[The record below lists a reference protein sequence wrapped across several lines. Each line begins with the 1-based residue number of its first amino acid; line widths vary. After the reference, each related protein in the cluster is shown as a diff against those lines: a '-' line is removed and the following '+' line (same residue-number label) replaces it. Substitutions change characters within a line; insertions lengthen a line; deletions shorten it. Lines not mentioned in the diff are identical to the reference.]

1 MDQSLRG
8 GVMKTKPKRRT
19 RLKRISRKTITAYSM
34 LVFLALTI
42 AVPVAIFIAFDLI
55 ERFCQLLIDLLG

>member
-1 MDQSLRG
+1 
-8 GVMKTKPKRRT
+8 MKTKPKRRT